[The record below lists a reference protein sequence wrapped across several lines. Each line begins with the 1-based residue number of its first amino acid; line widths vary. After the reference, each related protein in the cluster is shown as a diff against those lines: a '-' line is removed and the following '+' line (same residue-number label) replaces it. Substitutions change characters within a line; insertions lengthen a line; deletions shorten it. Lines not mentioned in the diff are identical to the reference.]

1 MPTTAARAHQS
12 EIAMSKIILSPQI
25 KSAQPMTPMDLN
37 RQRFTINHTVI
48 TPGMLDEAA
57 KTVAK
62 SQALP

>member
-1 MPTTAARAHQS
+1 
-12 EIAMSKIILSPQI
+12 MSKIILSPQI